1 MSLQPMGGGI
11 ETRIDTGKPL
21 AKDQDRKTAAQ
32 IRHASA
38 VHEAME
44 LSADLVKGSRE
55 FRNIIDAIRK
65 RLLQVAS
72 EDVAIK
78 TLLSVLVD
86 YRFKLEI
93 LPRETEKF
101 LHAVAG
107 PQLSTFI
114 EEPEV
119 APEGIPTEQ

>member
-1 MSLQPMGGGI
+1 MAHQPMSGGI
-11 ETRIDTGKPL
+11 ETRIDSGKP
-21 AKDQDRKTAAQ
+21 KDRKVDAQ
-32 IRHASA
+32 IRHTSA

-44 LSADLVKGSRE
+44 LSADLAKGSRE
-55 FRNIIDAIRK
+55 FRNIINAIRK

-86 YRFKLEI
+86 YRYKLEI

-114 EEPEV
+114 EEPEA
-119 APEGIPTEQ
+119 APGGIPA